1 SVTASEPRSGFLYL
15 ATDDVLTCQPDPPSL
30 SLSVTLDGR
39 DLFWFDFP
47 GSRWNPGIPSLPPWP
62 SELESPQEI
71 LPEAQLC
78 KEILGVLGRTLT
90 GVMPEARAI
99 PEISLFP
106 ALPPVPGEPN
116 TLVCL
121 VENIFP
127 PVLDITWTVA
137 GAVVTQ
143 GVTQGPF
150 VPTSDL
156 TFVRLSRI
164 SVTTLEPG
172 TVHACVVTSD
182 FLDIFGIFWG
192 RFWVIFVDL
201 FGIFLGFVGI
211 FWGDFFLVFLKFLGS
226 FLSDF
231 CRIFG
236 DLLGFLGDFLGIF
249 WDFLGHF
256 WAFWGD
262 FLGIFWVVF

>member
-1 SVTASEPRSGFLYL
+1 MGDLVAALLWGVFVAVAVGDPDPDPPPHLLSE
-15 ATDDVLTCQPDPPSL
+15 VLTCQPDPPSL

-172 TVHACVVTSD
+172 TVHACVVTSRKD
-182 FLDIFGIFWG
+182 NATMVAYWVAPDTALDEQLDMALAGAALALGI
-192 RFWVIFVDL
+192 V
-201 FGIFLGFVGI
+201 
-211 FWGDFFLVFLKFLGS
+211 LV
-226 FLSDF
+226 
-231 CRIFG
+231 
-236 DLLGFLGDFLGIF
+236 LLG
-249 WDFLGHF
+249 
-256 WAFWGD
+256 
-262 FLGIFWVVF
+262 VVLALLARRDRNG

>member
-1 SVTASEPRSGFLYL
+1 FWGPPLVSPRGNFG
-15 ATDDVLTCQPDPPSL
+15 VLTCQPDPPSL

-172 TVHACVVTSD
+172 TVHACVVTSRKD
-182 FLDIFGIFWG
+182 NATMVAY
-192 RFWVIFVDL
+192 WVIFVDFFGISWGFWGIFWGIFKGFL
-201 FGIFLGFVGI
+201 GIFLGRFRVI
-211 FWGDFFLVFLKFLGS
+211 L
-226 FLSDF
+226 
-231 CRIFG
+231 
-236 DLLGFLGDFLGIF
+236 
-249 WDFLGHF
+249 
-256 WAFWGD
+256 
-262 FLGIFWVVF
+262 